1 MGTSAVKA
9 LEATADADFYATSLR
24 KPAELA
30 IKAARSKLVAPEVEP
45 IARKYVLVITADVPR
60 QTHQESE
67 HPHVL
72 NRHRYAHGRGQK
84 NQHEPRY

>member
-30 IKAARSKLVAPEVEP
+30 IKAARGPNWW
-45 IARKYVLVITADVPR
+45 
-60 QTHQESE
+60 HQKWNQSRESTF
-67 HPHVL
+67 
-72 NRHRYAHGRGQK
+72 
-84 NQHEPRY
+84 